1 MILTE
6 NQKKDILSNF
16 PDIKLSYGNILHNK
30 VCNADIMFAIPEGNK
45 CFIWFTK
52 YEDKSVCFIIE
63 LLKNKFI
70 KNIKIV
76 HNLLNNILSK
86 DKDVLSKGTIFYG
99 TLFYI
104 NNNEFFTIED
114 IFFYKDINVKYKNWF
129 EKYVLLKKIIST
141 EITQTSI
148 IFGLPILSNSYDD
161 LISKIKAIK
170 YKIHIIQF
178 KHFNKSNIFFYMR
191 YQNQLT
197 YQKVIDHNVKYES
210 SKNIVDIHKSK
221 DNYNKTKK
229 TKNVFNIVPDIQN
242 DIYYLKCYNNNNN
255 NNNNNLVFYDTA
267 HIPDFKTSVF
277 MNKLFRNIKENEN
290 LDKLEESDDEN
301 EFENINADKFVYL
314 NKNYNMLCSFCN
326 KFKKWVPIELA
337 NENLPVV
344 NIKDLQTKL

>member
-16 PDIKLSYGNILHNK
+16 PDLKLSYGNILHNK

-52 YEDKSVCFIIE
+52 YEDQNVCFIIE

-76 HNLLNNILSK
+76 HNLFNNILSK
-86 DKDVLSKGTIFYG
+86 YVLSKGTIFYG

-104 NNNEFFTIED
+104 NNNDFFTIED
-114 IFFYKDINVKYKNWF
+114 IFYYKDINVKYKNWF
-129 EKYVLLKKIIST
+129 EKYVLLKKIISA

-148 IFGLPILSNSYDD
+148 TFGLPILSNSYDD
-161 LISKIKAIK
+161 LISKINAVK

-178 KHFNKSNIFFYMR
+178 KYFNKSNNFFYMR
-191 YQNQLT
+191 YQNQAT
-197 YQKVIDHNVKYES
+197 YQKVIDQNINYEL
-210 SKNIVDIHKSK
+210 SKNIINIHKSK
-221 DNYNKTKK
+221 DNYNKNKK
-229 TKNVFNIVPDIQN
+229 TKNIFNVIPDIQN
-242 DIYYLKCYNNNNN
+242 DIYYLKCY
-255 NNNNNLVFYDTA
+255 NNNNLVFYDTA
-267 HIPDFKTSVF
+267 HIPDFKTSIF

-301 EFENINADKFVYL
+301 EFENINTDKFVYL
-314 NKNYNMLCSFCN
+314 NKNYNMICSFCN
-326 KFKKWVPIELA
+326 KFKKWVPIKLA
-337 NENLPVV
+337 AENLQVV
-344 NIKDLQTKL
+344 NIKDLQTKQ

>member
-178 KHFNKSNIFFYMR
+178 KYFNKSNIFFYTR
-191 YQNQLT
+191 YQNHVT
-197 YQKVIDHNVKYES
+197 YQKVTDHNVKYES
-210 SKNIVDIHKSK
+210 NKNIVDIHKSK

>member
-16 PDIKLSYGNILHNK
+16 PDLKLSYGNILHNK

-52 YEDKSVCFIIE
+52 YEGQSVCFIIE

-76 HNLLNNILSK
+76 HNLFNNILS
-86 DKDVLSKGTIFYG
+86 KDVLSKGTIFYG

-114 IFFYKDINVKYKNWF
+114 IFFYKDINVKHKNWF
-129 EKYVLLKKIIST
+129 EKYVLLKKIISA

-148 IFGLPILSNSYDD
+148 TFGLPILSNSFDD

-178 KHFNKSNIFFYMR
+178 KYFNKSNNFFYVR
-191 YQNQLT
+191 YHNQADQN
-197 YQKVIDHNVKYES
+197 INYEL
-210 SKNIVDIHKSK
+210 SKNITDIHKSK
-221 DNYNKTKK
+221 DYYNKNKK
-229 TKNVFNIVPDIQN
+229 TKNIFNVIPDIQN
-242 DIYYLKCYNNNNN
+242 DIYYLKCY
-255 NNNNNLVFYDTA
+255 NNNNLVFYDTA
-267 HIPDFKTSVF
+267 HIPDFKTSIF

-301 EFENINADKFVYL
+301 EFENINTDKFVYL
-314 NKNYNMLCSFCN
+314 NKNYNMVCSFCN
-326 KFKKWVPIELA
+326 KFKKWVPIKLA
-337 NENLPVV
+337 AENLQVA
-344 NIKDLQTKL
+344 NIKDLQTKH